1 MFDLKNPAVLVLLG
15 LAVYYLL
22 MSSTSS
28 PLAPFNAG
36 ANALTN
42 AVTSVATN
50 ASNSVNAMLGP
61 NGNGNANAVNAVNG
75 NVLNAVNA
83 VNGNANALNVVNTNL
98 NSPDRFP
105 GANAPSNNGNANVL
119 MTNQEH
125 EKLEVM
131 KRQNAM
137 GCNAGMNDSMVPLAS
152 NGANEVGVSVNGIEA
167 NGMSGGLA
175 NGNGLGVPG
184 VTAPNGNANGA
195 NTNGANANGA
205 NGNGSALNPL
215 LPHKSQLDA
224 NDLLPQ
230 NSKMFAELHP
240 NGEGPLDRSFL
251 TSSFHIGID
260 TVGQSLRNA
269 NTGLRAEPANPQG
282 VVSPWLNTTIGP
294 DLTRRP
300 LEGCE

>member
-1 MFDLKNPAVLVLLG
+1 MLGLDLKNPAVLVLLG
-15 LAVYYLL
+15 LFAWYLL
-22 MSSTSS
+22 ISPQSLSRFNTS
-28 PLAPFNAG
+28 
-36 ANALTN
+36 ANAVTN
-42 AVTSVATN
+42 AVTNSVSGVAN
-50 ASNSVNAMLGP
+50 AVSGVMDPANSVNAGNAVL
-61 NGNGNANAVNAVNG
+61 GNGNA
-75 NVLNAVNA
+75 
-83 VNGNANALNVVNTNL
+83 
-98 NSPDRFP
+98 PDRFP
-105 GANAPSNNGNANVL
+105 GANAPSNNGNANQL

-131 KRQNAM
+131 KKQNAM
-137 GCNAGMNDSMVPLAS
+137 GCNAGMTDTMVPLAS
-152 NGANEVGVSVNGIEA
+152 NGENEVGVAVNGIEA
-167 NGMSGGLA
+167 NGMAGGLV

-184 VTAPNGNANGA
+184 VTAPNGGNGM
-195 NTNGANANGA
+195 NGNGA

-240 NGEGPLDRSFL
+240 NGDGPLDRSFL

-282 VVSPWLNTTIGP
+282 VVSPWMNTTIGP

>member
-1 MFDLKNPAVLVLLG
+1 MLDLKNPAVIVLLVL
-15 LAVYYLL
+15 AAYYLL
-22 MSSTSS
+22 MGSR
-28 PLAPFNAG
+28 PLAQFNAG
-36 ANALTN
+36 ANAVTN
-42 AVTSVATN
+42 AVTDVASGAAN
-50 ASNSVNAMLGP
+50 LVSMNS
-61 NGNGNANAVNAVNG
+61 GNGS
-75 NVLNAVNA
+75 LNA
-83 VNGNANALNVVNTNL
+83 GNA
-98 NSPDRFP
+98 PDRFP
-105 GANAPSNNGNANVL
+105 GANSPSNNGNANVL
-119 MTNQEH
+119 LTNQEQ
-125 EKLEVM
+125 EKLEIM
-131 KRQNAM
+131 KKQNAM

-152 NGANEVGVSVNGIEA
+152 NGENEVGVSVNGIGN
-167 NGMSGGLA
+167 NGMAGGLV

-184 VTAPNGNANGA
+184 VTAPNGNGV
-195 NTNGANANGA
+195 NANGVNGNA
-205 NGNGSALNPL
+205 NGNGSAFNPL

-240 NGEGPLDRSFL
+240 NGDGPLDRSFL

>member
-1 MFDLKNPAVLVLLG
+1 MLGLDLKNPAVLVLLG
-15 LAVYYLL
+15 LFAWYLL
-22 MSSTSS
+22 ISPQSLSRFNTS
-28 PLAPFNAG
+28 
-36 ANALTN
+36 ANAVTN
-42 AVTSVATN
+42 AVTNSVSGVAN
-50 ASNSVNAMLGP
+50 AVSGVMDPANSVNAGNTVL
-61 NGNGNANAVNAVNG
+61 GNGNA
-75 NVLNAVNA
+75 
-83 VNGNANALNVVNTNL
+83 
-98 NSPDRFP
+98 PDRFP
-105 GANAPSNNGNANVL
+105 GANAPSNNGNANQL

-131 KRQNAM
+131 KKQNAM
-137 GCNAGMNDSMVPLAS
+137 GCNAGMTDTMVPLAS
-152 NGANEVGVSVNGIEA
+152 NGENEVGVAVNGIEA
-167 NGMSGGLA
+167 NGMAGGLV

-184 VTAPNGNANGA
+184 VTAPNGGNVMNG
-195 NTNGANANGA
+195 NGA

-240 NGEGPLDRSFL
+240 NGDGPLDRSFL

-282 VVSPWLNTTIGP
+282 VVSPWMNTTIGP